1 MFVADRFSDEFFAV
15 REEGKDRYLLY
26 SVADQQFR
34 HPVSLDRH
42 STKHPK
48 SFSTGAALG
57 VTKTRAARHRPVAMG
72 VRRRSIEAT
81 DALFSETAFVARL
94 PARSRQAR
102 GITNIA
108 LAWRVSQPRTIRN
121 SHHTMTTENLTAAA
135 AQADQADYFTRVNW
149 HIDAAAERAR
159 QAKAGIDSVL
169 AEAKAKLERVHG
181 REAEQRL
188 AEQRIQRLEVMA
200 AAADQH
206 GKEIQ
211 AQARDY
217 AARLSRDNTPISRE
231 EAQTFWQKAD
241 QISLQVLKLHE
252 DARNA

>member
-1 MFVADRFSDEFFAV
+1 
-15 REEGKDRYLLY
+15 
-26 SVADQQFR
+26 
-34 HPVSLDRH
+34 
-42 STKHPK
+42 
-48 SFSTGAALG
+48 
-57 VTKTRAARHRPVAMG
+57 
-72 VRRRSIEAT
+72 
-81 DALFSETAFVARL
+81 
-94 PARSRQAR
+94 
-102 GITNIA
+102 
-108 LAWRVSQPRTIRN
+108 
-121 SHHTMTTENLTAAA
+121 MTTENLTAAA

>member
-1 MFVADRFSDEFFAV
+1 
-15 REEGKDRYLLY
+15 
-26 SVADQQFR
+26 
-34 HPVSLDRH
+34 
-42 STKHPK
+42 
-48 SFSTGAALG
+48 
-57 VTKTRAARHRPVAMG
+57 
-72 VRRRSIEAT
+72 
-81 DALFSETAFVARL
+81 
-94 PARSRQAR
+94 
-102 GITNIA
+102 
-108 LAWRVSQPRTIRN
+108 
-121 SHHTMTTENLTAAA
+121 MTTENLTAAA

-217 AARLSRDNTPISRE
+217 AASLSRDNTPISRE

-241 QISLQVLKLHE
+241 QISLQVLMLHE
-252 DARNA
+252 DARDA